1 MLFLSRFMMFGN
13 QIMVSAVISGDSGVA
28 IINWLTAMATAMATV
43 GLLGYAFG
51 SVYRWYKIQKT
62 RWISRSLASD
72 ALRLKR
78 KDHVPSD
85 FISVPRLYICSYL
98 KF

>member
-28 IINWLTAMATAMATV
+28 IINWLTAMATV

-72 ALRLKR
+72 ALRPKR